1 MTMIVGYAPDERGRA
16 ALHLGALLARSAGDR
31 LVVCS
36 VVPSPWVPGMARVDA
51 EYRSYLDATADEA
64 LERARANLP
73 GGVEATFVRHSARS
87 AAVGLLELAAEHEAV
102 LVVLGSSSAGAFGHI
117 VLGSV
122 TDRLLHSSPVSLA
135 LAPRGFRSR
144 DDAMVSRVTTAYGG
158 SSAESLVV
166 AAASVAERV
175 GARLRIASFAVWT
188 KPPYTMTLGTDSEDL
203 VMREWTAALEKTAQ
217 LTLTRVEGLPATL
230 AKVETVIGRGATWQE
245 ALDDVGWTEGDVMVV
260 GSSELGPV
268 AQVFLGSRATKILRH
283 SPVPVVVVPRE
294 RADVLAERAAGA
306 SGEER

>member
-158 SSAESLVV
+158 TSAESLVV

-203 VMREWTAALEKTAQ
+203 VLREWTAALEKTAQ